1 MTRAATITA
10 TLLLA
15 TASVSAQGKTDPVLT
30 KLAADFS
37 AAMTAGN
44 AAKVASLYTVDAVLM
59 PPNEAAAKGRK
70 NIQAWFQKQV
80 DAGAANL
87 KLLPSESRIAG
98 DLAFEAGTYSIA
110 IKPKTGQP
118 ITDTGKYIVV
128 FKKEGADW
136 KISHDVF
143 NSDLPPPPPAK

>member
-1 MTRAATITA
+1 
-10 TLLLA
+10 
-15 TASVSAQGKTDPVLT
+15 
-30 KLAADFS
+30 
-37 AAMTAGN
+37 MTAGD

-70 NIQAWFQKQV
+70 SIQAWFQKQV
-80 DAGAANL
+80 DGGAGNL
-87 KLLPSESRIAG
+87 KLSPFESRIAG

-143 NSDLPPPPPAK
+143 NSDLPPPPAAK

>member
-1 MTRAATITA
+1 M
-10 TLLLA
+10 
-15 TASVSAQGKTDPVLT
+15 
-30 KLAADFS
+30 KLSPF
-37 AAMTAGN
+37 
-44 AAKVASLYTVDAVLM
+44 
-59 PPNEAAAKGRK
+59 
-70 NIQAWFQKQV
+70 
-80 DAGAANL
+80 
-87 KLLPSESRIAG
+87 ESRISG

-136 KISHDVF
+136 KISHDAF